1 MPSLLGTTVTAN
13 YNRVVGPDY
22 TASGDVRTYTG
33 PFSNFSTRKLNFY
46 KVTALE
52 NNVAVD
58 FTKAKLDG
66 TGAWSDSGSI
76 FALAI
81 LALQQ
86 FGEVFFVGTPDAAGF
101 VVALADD
108 TANGAD
114 SENTQGTGF
123 GLMEA
128 AIKTAVG
135 CDSVEVAALSA
146 TGVSIA

>member
-1 MPSLLGTTVTAN
+1 MPSLLGTYVTTN

-33 PFSNFSTRKLNFY
+33 PFSNFGTRLLKFY
-46 KVTALE
+46 SVTAE
-52 NNVAVD
+52 VTVGGAAVD
-58 FTKAKLDG
+58 FSVG
-66 TGAWSDSGSI
+66 WSDSGSA

-86 FGEVFFVGTPDAAGF
+86 FGEVFFVGTPDAVGF
-101 VVALADD
+101 VVALADN

-114 SENTQGTGF
+114 SGNDQGTGF

-128 AIKTAVG
+128 AIAAAVG
-135 CDSVEVAALSA
+135 CEAATVTGLSA
-146 TGVSIA
+146 SGVSIA

>member
-1 MPSLLGTTVTAN
+1 MPSLLGTYVTTN

-22 TASGDVRTYTG
+22 SMVDGARVYEG
-33 PFSNFSTRKLNFY
+33 PFSNFGTRKLNFY
-46 KVTALE
+46 SITADDGG
-52 NNVAVD
+52 AVD
-58 FTKAKLDG
+58 FSAG
-66 TGAWSDSGSI
+66 WSDSGSA

-86 FGEVFFVGTPDAAGF
+86 FGEVFFVGTPDAVGF
-101 VVALADD
+101 VVALADN

-114 SENTQGTGF
+114 SRNDQGTDF

-128 AIKTAVG
+128 AVKAAVG
-135 CDSVEVAALSA
+135 CSGNVAVDKITVQA